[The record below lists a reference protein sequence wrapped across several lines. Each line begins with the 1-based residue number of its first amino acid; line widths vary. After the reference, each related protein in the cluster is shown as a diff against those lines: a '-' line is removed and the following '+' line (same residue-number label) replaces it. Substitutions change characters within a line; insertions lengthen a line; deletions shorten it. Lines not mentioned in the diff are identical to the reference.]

1 MRKTAFTL
9 AEVLVALAIV
19 GVIAALTLPNIMR
32 LNQEAGIG
40 PMLASVQTS
49 VEEAAGRM
57 LVDNPNKTLSKMD
70 AEGLF
75 IGYLNRQLA
84 MLDKTNDANPNA
96 QGYALTNG
104 AILNFVAP
112 NGTVPAGTAF
122 KDVVVDINGENR
134 PNANGIDKFTF
145 TLSSNGFLAPQGC
158 AKVISDN
165 NWKVPKD
172 YDPTACN
179 PTAYNPSEGTGGTV
193 GTEGEDCELPKI
205 LMPDGTCC
213 NPATDPTC
221 QFAPQTCE
229 PTPCDDPD
237 LEAWI
242 QSACDCIPVR
252 KRCPDGSIID
262 INASCEP
269 GGCVEQTCT
278 GGKQWNADAC
288 VCECPENTVEQG
300 GQCVPVCVVKTCDPQ
315 FERWDSKNCKC
326 ETVKKRCPQGNIIS
340 INATCSKLKAPYIK
354 NFYCYGMSACAENP
368 RVKSSQLDSY
378 LQDGMLYN
386 AMKDAYSEIEANWPV
401 GEDEFENFDLWFKHT
416 YNDAVNAAIAAAKE
430 IELQPGTRE
439 GYDLQNY
446 VWEVI
451 DYMQQAS
458 YDIVDTLN
466 DMADAAGKKE

>member
-1 MRKTAFTL
+1 MKKRAFTL

-70 AEGLF
+70 ADGLF

-112 NGTVPAGTAF
+112 TGTVPAGTAF

-172 YDPTACN
+172 YDPAACN
-179 PTAYNPSEGTGGTV
+179 PTAYTPSGGTGGVVT
-193 GTEGEDCELPKI
+193 GEDCELPKI

-229 PTPCDDPD
+229 PTPCDEPD
-237 LEAWI
+237 LEDWI
-242 QSACDCIPVR
+242 QTACACVKVR

-262 INASCEP
+262 INANCQSGGEP
-269 GGCVEQTCT
+269 EGETKTCLNGDVIDVEE
-278 GGKQWNADAC
+278 D
-288 VCECPENTVEQG
+288 CPV
-300 GQCVPVCVVKTCDPQ
+300 QCWDDSWVQNILDCPIEPSETKTCDDGSVVDVDEDCPV
-315 FERWDSKNCKC
+315 ECWDGSWVQDLADCPNNPNQPNPAKLRK
-326 ETVKKRCPQGNIIS
+326 TYKKGVYCRCSNDQGGY
-340 INATCSKLKAPYIK
+340 TQLTHYYWDKAAQSWVELE
-354 NFYCYGMSACAENP
+354 G
-368 RVKSSQLDSY
+368 V
-378 LQDGMLYN
+378 
-386 AMKDAYSEIEANWPV
+386 YS
-401 GEDEFENFDLWFKHT
+401 
-416 YNDAVNAAIAAAKE
+416 VNASTPGNYDVYDGPDAGE
-430 IELQPGTRE
+430 IK
-439 GYDLQNY
+439 
-446 VWEVI
+446 
-451 DYMQQAS
+451 DYFN
-458 YDIVDTLN
+458 V
-466 DMADAAGKKE
+466 GW

>member
-1 MRKTAFTL
+1 
-9 AEVLVALAIV
+9 
-19 GVIAALTLPNIMR
+19 MR

-70 AEGLF
+70 AEGQF

-84 MLDKTNDANPNA
+84 MLDRTNDANPNA

-104 AILNFVAP
+104 AILNFVEP
-112 NGTVPAGTAF
+112 TGTDLVPAGTAF
-122 KDVVVDINGENR
+122 KNVIVDINGENR
-134 PNANGIDKFTF
+134 PNVNGIDKFTF

-172 YDPTACN
+172 YDPTSCT
-179 PTAYNPSEGTGGTV
+179 PTAYNPSVGTGGV
-193 GTEGEDCELPKI
+193 VPDEDCELPKI

-229 PTPCDDPD
+229 PTPCADPELQD
-237 LEAWI
+237 WV

-252 KRCPDGSIID
+252 KRCPDGTIID
-262 INASCEP
+262 INASCDQEE
-269 GGCVEQTCT
+269 GCTVTPCDDPEIQVFNSDPDICRCETVKKRCPDGVTIVELNASCDDVCEEQTCT

-288 VCECPENTVEQG
+288 ACECPENTEEQG

-326 ETVKKRCPQGNIIS
+326 ETVKKKCPDGKIVS
-340 INATCSKLKAPYIK
+340 INATCSKLEAPYIK
-354 NFYCYGMSACAENP
+354 NFHCYGIEECAMNTNVTSQDLKYTLQGYSQTFQEYFDVIKEN
-368 RVKSSQLDSY
+368 
-378 LQDGMLYN
+378 
-386 AMKDAYSEIEANWPV
+386 
-401 GEDEFENFDLWFKHT
+401 
-416 YNDAVNAAIAAAKE
+416 
-430 IELQPGTRE
+430 
-439 GYDLQNY
+439 
-446 VWEVI
+446 
-451 DYMQQAS
+451 
-458 YDIVDTLN
+458 
-466 DMADAAGKKE
+466 